1 MQTRS
6 PGFSPGMALP
16 PRTEVR
22 ATAYVALFTSTI
34 GITGDADGG
43 LKRNAA
49 RPTLRKEARVNA
61 VMGTSAARERA
72 T

>member
-22 ATAYVALFTSTI
+22 ATACVAHSTFTT
-34 GITGDADGG
+34 GIT
-43 LKRNAA
+43 
-49 RPTLRKEARVNA
+49 V
-61 VMGTSAARERA
+61 TSMVG
-72 T
+72 